1 MEKARL
7 SVCIATHNEE
17 KNIATCLKSVYDLA
31 DEIVLVDGESTDKT
45 VDIAKKF
52 GPKVK
57 VFKTGNKAMFHINK
71 QLSLEKATGE
81 WILQLDADE
90 VVSEELRR
98 EIGEITND
106 KSTAS
111 NAADANYPT
120 SPQVLGASLGASNS
134 NLKLAQPLAY
144 WMPRLNYFLGAPLR
158 KGGQYPD
165 YTLRFYKNGVA
176 HFPCKSVH
184 EQVEIQVKSQKSKVK
199 SNEEIGYLKSD
210 LLHYPYPN
218 FEAYLEKWARYS
230 KLEAQLSLG
239 EFRFSL
245 WSFLEYF
252 VIKPKAWFFWTYFRH
267 KAFVDGVPGFVFSL
281 FSALRFPL
289 IYIFAYEQKKS

>member
-17 KNIATCLKSVYDLA
+17 KNIVSCLKSVYDLA
-31 DEIVLVDGESTDKT
+31 NEIVLVDGESTDET
-45 VDIAKKF
+45 VSIAKKF

-90 VVSEELRR
+90 VVSAELRR
-98 EIGEITND
+98 EIEDNLKFKI
-106 KSTAS
+106 K
-111 NAADANYPT
+111 
-120 SPQVLGASLGASNS
+120 
-134 NLKLAQPLAY
+134 NLKLPHPVAY
-144 WMPRLNYFLGAPLR
+144 WIPRLNYFLGAPLR

-165 YTLRFYKNGVA
+165 YTIRFYKNGVA

-184 EQVEIQVKSQKSKVK
+184 EQVEIADSIQQTVDRENQKTANNLKFK
-199 SNEEIGYLKSD
+199 TKNLKLNTSNGQENVGYLKSD

-230 KLEAQLSLG
+230 KLEAQLLSG

-267 KAFVDGVPGFVFSL
+267 KAFTDGVPGFVFSL